1 MLLQRVTF
9 NKNRKKLIFKNDIIA
24 VISKAGN
31 DIKKKKIEGRART
44 NARRL

>member
-31 DIKKKKIEGRART
+31 DIKKKIEGRART